1 MDAMANLFSQLAE
14 WENSCQS
21 TDILPAGFVEKMAQ
35 TPQDPIWHG
44 EGDVWTHTCKVCGAL
59 VNLDEYRSMDTD
71 SRRILLLAALLHD
84 VGKIR
89 ATRTENNRLISLGHA
104 RLGAQLARE
113 ILWRDYGLCGTP
125 WKQQL
130 REAVCQLVQ
139 YHSLPP
145 HAIDQPDGKLRLM
158 RAASNGKLVHGM
170 TVRMLCTL
178 AKADILGRIC
188 PDRDE
193 LLEQVELCRE
203 LALEAECLDEPYPFP
218 TAHTA
223 FTFLNGENTVAD
235 YPAYDSSWGEV
246 ILMSGLPG
254 TGKDTWI
261 GQHISDMPVVSL
273 DRIRA
278 ERKISPSDDQGRVVQ
293 LAVEEAKQ
301 FLRSKTPF
309 VWNATNLSPMIRSRL
324 VGLVTGYGGR
334 VRIVYLETEWDEQ
347 LRRNRQRQE
356 AVPEKAIIH
365 MLKTIAPPQAF
376 EAHRVDWLAV

>member
-376 EAHRVDWLAV
+376 EAHQVDWLTV

>member
-1 MDAMANLFSQLAE
+1 MDAANLFSQLAE
-14 WENSCQS
+14 WENGHQ
-21 TDILPAGFVEKMAQ
+21 TADILPDGFDEKMAQ
-35 TPQDPIWHG
+35 TPQDPAWHG
-44 EGDVWTHTCKVCGAL
+44 EGDVWTHTCMVCEAL
-59 VNLDEYRSMDTD
+59 VNLDEYRKMDTD

-84 VGKIR
+84 IGKIR
-89 ATRTENNRLISLGHA
+89 ATRMENNRLISPGHA
-104 RLGAQLARE
+104 RLSAQLARE
-113 ILWRDYGLCGTP
+113 ILWRDYGLCGTQ

-158 RAASNGKLVHGM
+158 RAASNGKLVRGM

-188 PDRDE
+188 PDRNE
-193 LLEQVELCRE
+193 LLGQVELCRE

-218 TAHTA
+218 TDHTA
-223 FTFLNGENTVAD
+223 FTFLNGQNSVAD
-235 YPAYDSSWGEV
+235 YPAYDSNWGEV
-246 ILMSGLPG
+246 VLMSGLPG

-261 GQHISDMPVVSL
+261 GQHLSEMPVVSL

-293 LAVEEAKQ
+293 LAIEEAKQ

-334 VRIVYLETEWDEQ
+334 VRIVYLETEWEEQ
-347 LRRNRQRQE
+347 LCRNRQRQE
-356 AVPEKAIIH
+356 SVPEKAIIH

-376 EAHRVDWLAV
+376 EAHQVDWFTV